1 MIAGISFFCFAG
13 SSEPGRTATPIRRG
27 DEKAGLR
34 AEGMPNTR
42 PHLSQTWVAGLEQT
56 GSRQAAEEQ
65 RT

>member
-1 MIAGISFFCFAG
+1 VIAGISFFCFAG

-34 AEGMPNTR
+34 AERVLTR
-42 PHLSQTWVAGLEQT
+42 PHLSQSRVAGLEQT